1 MSDNE
6 SVIIVCPAMDGPK
19 PALEARKVGK
29 RSLQTGRNYLIM
41 RSPREETSDN
51 VQITE
56 ITAPGKVL
64 FK

>member
-1 MSDNE
+1 
-6 SVIIVCPAMDGPK
+6 MDGPK
-19 PALEARKVGK
+19 PASEARKVGK